1 MVAGRFAGVNRNT
14 FPLEL
19 LRDAFL
25 IAPDLVD
32 LYSSAARDYLAGI
45 TISTDLFSKLA
56 MPSTPENVALIP
68 MAGVLTKADICGGL
82 GSRSLTNMVE
92 AAAVDPA
99 ISSIIIFSENCPGGQ
114 VDGTRTMA
122 ETIARVNKIKPVMG
136 AISGMACSAATW
148 ILTQCQEIFA
158 TSSTDLV
165 GCIGVMARMR
175 NPKSVQEGEAD
186 YITIYSDL
194 SPDKNK
200 EFNDPDKLRESY
212 LNPVA
217 KIFQHDVLAGRG
229 DRLQTAKENV
239 LTGKTYIAGQA
250 QKAGLIDGIL
260 PIEKIIS
267 RSLFLSKIKKK

>member
-99 ISSIIIFSENCPGGQ
+99 ISS
-114 VDGTRTMA
+114 
-122 ETIARVNKIKPVMG
+122 IARVNKIKPVMG